1 MGVPAP
7 ASTAEAVDM
16 VLVGLRYLAAADPAA
31 PPADPPVAADPPAD
45 PPADRLHPGGLR
57 PPTDWRGYPEGA
69 SGVSWPAS
77 ATAASSAANSSD
89 QPPKGIAGRSL

>member
-16 VLVGLRYLAAADPAA
+16 VLAGLRYLAAADPAA
-31 PPADPPVAADPPAD
+31 PPVAADQPAD

-89 QPPKGIAGRSL
+89 QPLKGIAGRSL